1 MSFQNNNKYHRKIF
15 YYFLS
20 VELVSF
26 EIFNKEYNLF
36 FQTVFHC

>member
-1 MSFQNNNKYHRKIF
+1 MSFQNNNKYHRKI
-15 YYFLS
+15 YNFLS